1 MPARR
6 VAAVV
11 ALVACLGLV
20 AVRWSRD
27 GAVLPPVGPAARFLL
42 AVAVILAVCHLLG
55 GLLARLGQ
63 PRVVGEILGGLLVG
77 PSLLG
82 AWWPAGSA
90 WLFRPEVVTV
100 VQSAAELGLVVFM
113 FLLGSELQPANL
125 RRHRRAVAWVVTG
138 AVGLPLVAGAGLA
151 WIGLDLIT
159 DPVRP
164 APARVAFVAIA
175 MSVTALPVL
184 ARILT
189 DLRLAD
195 TPVGTLAVACAAV
208 GDGVVWAALAGLLA
222 LAGVGGSGD
231 LVVTAALTAALLLAT
246 VTVVRPVLAAAVRA
260 ADTRPGGSLALLPLL
275 VAGVLGFA
283 ACTDLIGLHPALGG
297 LLFGLAVPGGSAAVA
312 RVHGQL
318 RSFVVMV
325 LLPLFFA
332 GVGLHTTIGAA
343 GGSPA
348 AWLLLVAVV
357 AVAVLAKLAGTGAG
371 ARLAGLPTR
380 EALRLGAL
388 MTCYGVTGLVVAAV
402 GFQAQLVNSRGLT
415 VLVLMA
421 LVTTL
426 LTGPLVR
433 LFTPRPPATPA
444 HPAGVPVPEPATKL
458 TGEPAV

>member
-1 MPARR
+1 M
-6 VAAVV
+6 
-11 ALVACLGLV
+11 
-20 AVRWSRD
+20 
-27 GAVLPPVGPAARFLL
+27 
-42 AVAVILAVCHLLG
+42 AVILAVCHLLG

-63 PRVVGEILGGLLVG
+63 PRVVGEILGGLLLG

-90 WLFRPEVVTV
+90 WLFRSEVVTV

-113 FLLGSELQPANL
+113 FLLGSELQPGNL

-138 AVGLPLVAGAGLA
+138 AVGLPLLAGAGLA
-151 WIGLDLIT
+151 WVGLDLIA
-159 DPVRP
+159 DPVQP
-164 APARVAFVAIA
+164 APAQVAFFAIA
-175 MSVTALPVL
+175 MSITALPVL

-189 DLRLAD
+189 DLRLAE

-208 GDGVVWAALAGLLA
+208 GDGVAWAALAGLLA
-222 LAGVGGSGD
+222 VAGVGGSGD
-231 LVVTAALTAALLLAT
+231 LVLTAALTAALLLAT
-246 VTVVRPVLAAAVRA
+246 VTVVRPVLAAVVRA
-260 ADTRPGGSLALLPLL
+260 ADARPSGSLPLLPLL

-283 ACTDLIGLHPALGG
+283 ATTDLIGLHPALGG

-332 GVGLHTTIGAA
+332 GVGLHTTIGSV

-402 GFQAQLVNSRGLT
+402 GFRYQLVNSRGLT
-415 VLVLMA
+415 MLVLMA

-433 LFTPRPPATPA
+433 LFAPRPA
-444 HPAGVPVPEPATKL
+444 AG
-458 TGEPAV
+458 TGPDQPRSSTASALRSRSP